1 MADANRGN
9 RPLSPHLQIYR
20 IQITSTLSILHRLTG
35 VGMALTAVLIVWWF
49 VAAASSPGSFALVD
63 GILTSWLGLA
73 VMTAS
78 LWALWYHLL
87 NGIRHLVWDTGRGF
101 DLTRVTQSGWAVVAG
116 SVVLTVL
123 TLLVAGGGA

>member
-20 IQITSTLSILHRLTG
+20 MQITSVLSILHRLTG
-35 VGMALTAVLIVWWF
+35 AGMALTAVLIVWWF
-49 VAAASSPGSFALVD
+49 IAAASSPGYFALVD
-63 GILTSWLGLA
+63 GILTSWFGLA
-73 VMTAS
+73 VMS
-78 LWALWYHLL
+78 VSVWALWYHLL
-87 NGIRHLVWDTGRGF
+87 NGIRHLVWDMGHGF

-116 SVVLTVL
+116 SVGLTVV